1 MADVLTAVEVSPYLH
16 FTPDG
21 AYNPTTGERI
31 GTEHPDY
38 ALLLALRDAGR
49 NGVDPAAVERL
60 RAQRFIIED
69 LVAESHRTHLLC
81 VSLETCSV
89 CNHRCG
95 FCPVSRDPRGR
106 QVMEPALF
114 ESIVDQLGAFTTKDT
129 VVFLNNYNEPTV
141 DPLFLDRCRYL
152 FRKGLPVS
160 LLTNA
165 SGLTPE
171 VAREISSIGR
181 FRYLGVNLPTLDVER
196 YRASHGTKDLPRV
209 VANIDA
215 LGSLEIAE
223 ERAIVV
229 LGDCGEIH
237 KADEAEIAARYG
249 PAGWQIK
256 SFEVRSRAGQIPM
269 GRVVPYK
276 KKLRGCELMGSRPFE
291 HLHVNANAR
300 AVLCCQDYYE
310 SWTVGDLTVQTV
322 AEVLGGETLARLRR
336 WAYGVEEAP
345 ENFICRRCEF
355 ALGE

>member
-1 MADVLTAVEVSPYLH
+1 MADVLAAAEVSPYLH
-16 FTPDG
+16 FTAEG
-21 AYNPTTGERI
+21 AYNPATGERM
-31 GTEHPDY
+31 GTDDPDY
-38 ALLLALRDAGR
+38 PLLLALRDGQS
-49 NGVDPAAVERL
+49 NGVDLASVERL
-60 RAQRFIIED
+60 RAQRFLIED
-69 LVAESHRTHLLC
+69 LAAESRRTHLLY

-106 QVMEPALF
+106 QVMEAALF
-114 ESIVDQLGAFTTKDT
+114 ESIVDQLGAFASKDT

-152 FRKGLPVS
+152 FGKKLAVS

-171 VAREISSIGR
+171 VARAISSIGR

-209 VANIDA
+209 LANIDA
-215 LGSLEIAE
+215 LDGLDIAE

-229 LGDCGEIH
+229 LGDGGEIQ
-237 KADEAEIAARYG
+237 KADEEAIAARYG
-249 PAGWQIK
+249 AAGWEIK

-269 GRVVPYK
+269 GQIVPYK

-291 HLHVNANAR
+291 HLHVNADAK

-310 SWTVGDLTVQTV
+310 NWTVGDLAVQTV
-322 AEVLGGETLARLRR
+322 AEVLGGDTLARMRR

-345 ENFICRRCEF
+345 EDFICRRCEF